1 MPRCR
6 KTTFKINAL
15 IQMLENTDAS
25 VRTRK
30 WAEALDSWTFD
41 GQCFGAPPPFRA
53 DAWLDEYKR
62 TALEN
67 QPGTDY
73 YRFNQA
79 AVRHVQLVGDVLRT
93 DAAITIQ
100 ENPNCAVQRVQL
112 ASRSGS
118 PGVYRPDEP
127 QQHAAGRHQCCFPRA
142 PPRRF
147 PCNW

>member
-1 MPRCR
+1 MFWRTTAIPRQMPGW
-6 KTTFKINAL
+6 
-15 IQMLENTDAS
+15 M
-25 VRTRK
+25 
-30 WAEALDSWTFD
+30 
-41 GQCFGAPPPFRA
+41 
-53 DAWLDEYKR
+53 EYKR

-112 ASRSGS
+112 ASR
-118 PGVYRPDEP
+118 PGRPVYIGPMSRSSTLLGGIRHCF
-127 QQHAAGRHQCCFPRA
+127 HAR